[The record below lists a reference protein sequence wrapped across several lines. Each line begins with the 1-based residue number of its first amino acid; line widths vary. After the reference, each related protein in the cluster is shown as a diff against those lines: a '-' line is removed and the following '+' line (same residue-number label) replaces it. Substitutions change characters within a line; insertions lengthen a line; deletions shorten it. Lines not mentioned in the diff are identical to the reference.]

1 MMGFSIILA
10 CTLEGGIGYNNG
22 IPWHIKE
29 DMMLFKKI
37 TEETSCYF
45 KQNAI
50 IMGRKTWESLPI
62 KPLPNRINIIISRS
76 AHEKGGGERGSES
89 SSVIFVNSLENA
101 LYECEKSV
109 TIDKIFVIGGKSLYD
124 LCLNNDKYSRWI
136 NDIHLSVLKK
146 KYECDTHV
154 NLKEIIRKYKNYN
167 IHDINF
173 HKDFIYVKFINK
185 NCY

>member
-1 MMGFSIILA
+1 MGFSIILA

-22 IPWHIKE
+22 IPWYIKE

-62 KPLPNRINIIISRS
+62 KPLPNRINIIIS
-76 AHEKGGGERGSES
+76 S
-89 SSVIFVNSLENA
+89 SKNEDHLNPNKNSNIIIVNNFDNA

-109 TIDKIFVIGGKSLYD
+109 IIDKIFVIGGKSLYD
-124 LCLNNDKYSRWI
+124 LCLNNENYSKRI
-136 NDIHLSVLKK
+136 NDIHLSILQK
-146 KYECDTHV
+146 KYECDTHI

-167 IHDINF
+167 IYDINF
-173 HKDFIYVKFINK
+173 HKDFIYLKFIH
-185 NCY
+185 